1 MTAGRAPVVRFTVRL
16 TPRGGVDRVEG
27 VADGMLRARVAAP
40 PVDEAANRAL
50 VRLVGEELDVPRRA
64 VRLVAGQSGRVK
76 VIAVDGI
83 EPERVRARW
92 PGILV

>member
-1 MTAGRAPVVRFTVRL
+1 VTAGRAPDVRFTVRL

-27 VADGMLRARVAAP
+27 VVDGMLRARVAAP

-50 VRLVGEELDVPRRA
+50 VRLIGEELDVPHRA